1 MKTKENIFPP
11 DINPDKWQSYTTQ
24 KRVNILRKWFMEND
38 MPKCYN
44 MITKEDVFDLL
55 NDLRENEK

>member
-1 MKTKENIFPP
+1 MKQKFPP
-11 DINPDKWQSYTTQ
+11 DINPKEWDNYTT
-24 KRVNILRKWFMEND
+24 KERVDILKKWFMEND